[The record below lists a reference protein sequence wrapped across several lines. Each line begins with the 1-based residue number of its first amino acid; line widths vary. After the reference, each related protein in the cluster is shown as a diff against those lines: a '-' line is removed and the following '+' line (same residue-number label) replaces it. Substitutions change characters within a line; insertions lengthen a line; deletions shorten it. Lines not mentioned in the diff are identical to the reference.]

1 MFLRKRAAVMVCSA
15 ALAGGALFAGPPAFA
30 APAGA
35 ENSVAAAPAAAV
47 DGFNCEKPYVRD
59 TTAYNGY
66 TAGYSWAWNVEV
78 AIGYNNDQYSGRV
91 KEIQCLV
98 NNLWGYDA
106 GAEDG
111 FFGPTTE
118 AAIKAFQQDV
128 GLAVDGI
135 VGPNTWRVL
144 RIGYQK

>member
-1 MFLRKRAAVMVCSA
+1 MTLRRKATLIVSSAVLVGTSLTGTASA
-15 ALAGGALFAGPPAFA
+15 AATAVEARTAATAAGTAAGF
-30 APAGA
+30 
-35 ENSVAAAPAAAV
+35 
-47 DGFNCEKPYVRD
+47 DCESPYLRD
-59 TTAYNGY
+59 TENYNGY

-78 AIGYNNDQYSGRV
+78 GINYNNSQYHDRV

-111 FFGPTTE
+111 IFGPTTE
-118 AAIKAFQQDV
+118 AAVKAFQKDV